1 MRTMKAAGL
10 VLAALFSGAALAAPP
25 QGTYTVRVAV
35 DAASVGARLPAELFG
50 INSTWGDAGG
60 GILEYGEMVRDRSFR
75 NPARLRP
82 WIESPNKDAGGKVRF
97 EARGGDE
104 QPWAGRGYPGHA
116 VLSQAKPG
124 YTCVSQQTTE
134 GTIAGE
140 RYELHVSA
148 RADGQPAAIAAFFSD
163 KSFVPIEKADRFVA
177 ITPGVWADYRAVLEP
192 SRTDAFGMLR
202 VCLVSAGT
210 VAIDEVRLQRMG
222 GAPRVKDAALA
233 RVMAL
238 GIRSMRWP
246 AGSDA
251 DFFAWRES
259 AGPMRR
265 RGENPSAFGAFQ
277 TPAWGLHEFLDFC
290 EAQGLVPLIT
300 VNLRDGPASAAD
312 LFEYVNGPATSR
324 LGALRSANGRE
335 RPWNVR
341 HFELGNEPAEYYKSS
356 AFSGGDTA
364 KGYVSLAKPVARA
377 MRAAALGRPLELKG
391 ALETTFAVA
400 EWLGIVPM
408 LSKWNGHVLDR
419 ESGLVRDVDQVH
431 GHFYSAF
438 TYRDN
443 DREQWEEVM
452 AGGATLAAIVSGLRQ
467 KYAPLPPFWLTEYS
481 VLVEKKGIIFIT
493 ANEILLERAK
503 DFQAGMAAADLL
515 MTAIREGYAGAHLF
529 NLSEFGTWGVLANY
543 SDFRLRPAGHAFAL
557 LSRMALERKLPAT
570 VTGSR
575 SVRIKGT
582 DGNNPKDARFETVSA
597 VASRGD
603 GAIQVVLLNRSYDA
617 AERVWI
623 DLAGVS
629 PRRARLDRLG
639 PAEPN
644 ASNDERADTVLPTAA
659 EVPVDAS
666 GHVVEL
672 PPRSLLRVT
681 YPAS

>member
-1 MRTMKAAGL
+1 MKTSGL
-10 VLAALFSGAALAAPP
+10 ALVALFAGAAVAAPP

-35 DAASVGARLPAELFG
+35 DAAAAGPRIPAELFG

-82 WIESPNKDAGGKVRF
+82 WIASPNKDTGGKVRF
-97 EARGGDE
+97 EEKGGHD
-104 QPWAGRGYPGHA
+104 QPWGGKGYPGHA
-116 VLSQAKPG
+116 VLSQSKPG

-134 GTIAGE
+134 GTVAGQ

-148 RADGQPAAIAAFFSD
+148 RADDQPAAIAAFFSD
-163 KSFVPIEKADRFVA
+163 ASFVPIEKADRFVA
-177 ITPGVWADYRAVLEP
+177 VAPGVWADYRAVLEP
-192 SRTDAFGMLR
+192 GRTDSFGMVR
-202 VCLVSAGT
+202 VCLVSAGS
-210 VAIDEVRLQRMG
+210 VAIDEVRLQRVG

-233 RVMAL
+233 RVKAL
-238 GIRSMRWP
+238 GVRSLRWP

-259 AGPMRR
+259 VGPMRA

-290 EAQGLVPLIT
+290 EAQGLVPLLT
-300 VNLRDGPASAAD
+300 VNLREDPASAAD
-312 LFEYVNGPATSR
+312 LFEYVTGPATSR
-324 LGALRSANGRE
+324 MGALRAANGRD
-335 RPWNVR
+335 RPWEVR
-341 HFELGNEPAEYYKSS
+341 HFELGNEPAEYYKTS

-364 KGYVSLAKPVARA
+364 KGYVALAKPVARA
-377 MRAAALGRPLELKG
+377 LRERAAALGRPLELKG
-391 ALETTFAVA
+391 ALETTFAQA
-400 EWLGIVPM
+400 EWLGLVPM

-419 ESGLVRDVDQVH
+419 QSGLVGDVDQVH

-438 TYRDN
+438 TYREN
-443 DREQWEEVM
+443 AREQWEEVM
-452 AGGATLAAIVSGLRQ
+452 AGGATLAATVRSLQQ

-481 VLVEKKGIIFIT
+481 VLVEKKGVIFIT
-493 ANEILLERAK
+493 ANQILLERAK

-515 MTAIREGYAGAHLF
+515 MTSIREGYGGAHLF

-543 SDFRLRPAGHAFAL
+543 SDFRLRPAGYAFAL
-557 LSRMALERKLPAT
+557 LSGLALEQKLPVA
-570 VTGSR
+570 VSGSR
-575 SVRIKGT
+575 SVTVKGA
-582 DGNNPKDARFETVSA
+582 DGNNPKNAKFETVAA

-603 GAIQVVLLNRSYDA
+603 RGVQVVLINRSYDA

-623 DLAGVS
+623 DLAGAS

-644 ASNDERADTVLPTAA
+644 ASNDERADTVAPASA
-659 EVPVDAS
+659 EAPVEPG

-672 PPRSLLRVT
+672 PPRSLLRVV
-681 YPAS
+681 YAAS